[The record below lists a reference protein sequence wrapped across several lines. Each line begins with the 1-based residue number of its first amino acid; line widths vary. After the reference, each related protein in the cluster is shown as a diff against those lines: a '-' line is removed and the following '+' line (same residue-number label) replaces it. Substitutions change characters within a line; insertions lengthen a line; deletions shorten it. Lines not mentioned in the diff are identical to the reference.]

1 MGSHNMNLISRIT
14 IYFFR
19 FAFWFFVCLLLSFCF
34 AILFNSPRKIT
45 AIEVLLWTYT
55 CSLQDVGKA
64 AKTEYTSYPKFM
76 GCTFWEQRV
85 KGASLYLDNRM
96 LIWVW

>member
-1 MGSHNMNLISRIT
+1 MNLISRIT

-19 FAFWFFVCLLLSFCF
+19 FAFRFFVCLLLSFCF
-34 AILFNSPRKIT
+34 AIL
-45 AIEVLLWTYT
+45 VLLWTYT

-64 AKTEYTSYPKFM
+64 ARTKYTSSPKFM